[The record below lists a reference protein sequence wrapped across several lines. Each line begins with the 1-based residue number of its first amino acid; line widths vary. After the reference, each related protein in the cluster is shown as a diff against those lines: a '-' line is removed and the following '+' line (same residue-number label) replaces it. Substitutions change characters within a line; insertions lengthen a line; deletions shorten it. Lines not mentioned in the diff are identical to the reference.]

1 MIFTKIWRMIN
12 MALDLK
18 AAKREDF
25 KHSTTKQLRQEGLVP
40 AVVYGQDKGPKHAS
54 VVSIDLLK
62 MVRDEGRN
70 AIISLNI
77 DGDKPV
83 DVMLHDYQMDPIKN
97 ELVHVDFYIVNMS
110 EEMDVEV
117 SLRLEGEAQGSK
129 DGGVLQQP
137 LYELQVRAK
146 PNNIPDEITV
156 DVAALEI
163 GDSITIG
170 DLPVSDKYEFLEET
184 DTTIATV
191 LQPDVLSEEDEA
203 GDADASAE
211 PELVGADEEEEK

>member
-1 MIFTKIWRMIN
+1 

-18 AAKREDF
+18 ATKREER

-40 AVVYGQDKGPKHAS
+40 AVVYGKDKGPKHVS

-77 DGDKPV
+77 EGDKPV
-83 DVMLHDYQMDPIKN
+83 EVMLHDYQIEPIKDQ
-97 ELVHVDFYIVNMS
+97 LLHVDFYVVNMS

-117 SLRLEGEAQGSK
+117 PLRLEGEAQGSK

-146 PNNIPDEITV
+146 PNNIPDEISV
-156 DVAALEI
+156 DISALEV
-163 GDSITIG
+163 GDSFTIG
-170 DLPVSDKYEFLEET
+170 DLPVSDKYEFLEDD
-184 DTTIATV
+184 DTTIANV
-191 LQPDVLSEEDEA
+191 LQPDTLDEEDEEA
-203 GDADASAE
+203 EGSAE
-211 PELVGADEEEEK
+211 PELVGAEDEEEGK